1 MEVRRPWSRPAP
13 DCSSAVV
20 RGSPIARAVLEQGP
34 TMTLF
39 LQLTVLSLSSLPSNP
54 VGPQTGQAQ
63 CPWREDRMIATPSVK
78 SRLQIDENPVFQKTC
93 DISANLMFQRSKG
106 PSRGSR
112 PGVRPQSELYNSRLR
127 RPLVRSTGRRC
138 HRHNGADLA
147 QIETPR
153 TRRKTVIE
161 PRLRRGQS
169 DIREIPSRRSPTLI
183 RSTTCMP
190 RTTLPNAV

>member
-1 MEVRRPWSRPAP
+1 MEVWRPWSRPAP

-127 RPLVRSTGRRC
+127 RPLVRSTGRR
-138 HRHNGADLA
+138 RPRGFQDLDHPA
-147 QIETPR
+147 LGL
-153 TRRKTVIE
+153 RK
-161 PRLRRGQS
+161 
-169 DIREIPSRRSPTLI
+169 SRR
-183 RSTTCMP
+183 
-190 RTTLPNAV
+190 LPMIEKRKEALSGAESEDARER